1 MPDRP
6 LLTGPAAEWLASRRD
21 DLNRRFAM
29 AHKRFPALDRDTVLL
44 TLAEV
49 LPPLAEPAPGSDAL
63 LSSVYDLV
71 LLHAGRGAF
80 ASRPGLDLLL
90 RLAFPALRPLLLR
103 QPRTLPAAL
112 SNAVENLG
120 ARGEAFARALP
131 AVGVHLCTA
140 DTLLQAGG
148 VLAWRLGE
156 ARLRRQA
163 LELAPTLPPAAV
175 LAALDLDWPPPAAP
189 GALACL
195 RLSAWQHPRELLR
208 PETVVGL
215 AVAPPQEVESLVAR
229 IGALAPPPLARW
241 RPVARVG
248 AFAGFGGEFV
258 SPPEVLPGGDEHRFS
273 VRAGSETFGVDADLF
288 GWVARPAE
296 LPLAEPRRVRPP
308 RLLQAVQA
316 LLGDEPLLAADGSFS
331 RGGEQ
336 ARLAELAGASTYA
349 FHPRALVAAFPDS
362 HRLRVAAPWWGPV

>member
-1 MPDRP
+1 MPDPP

-21 DLNRRFAM
+21 ELNRRFAM
-29 AHKRFPALDRDTVLL
+29 ARKRFPALDRDAVLL
-44 TLAEV
+44 TLGDV
-49 LPPLAEPAPGSDAL
+49 LPPLAEPGPGSDAL

-90 RLAFPALRPLLLR
+90 RLAFPALRPLLLG

-120 ARGEAFARALP
+120 ARGKAFARALP
-131 AVGVHLCTA
+131 LVASHLRTGDA
-140 DTLLQAGG
+140 LLQAGG

-163 LELAPTLPPAAV
+163 LDIAPTLPPTAV
-175 LAALDLDWPPPAAP
+175 LAALDLDWPPLAAP
-189 GALACL
+189 VALACL

-208 PETVVGL
+208 PEAVAGL
-215 AVAPPQEVESLVAR
+215 AAASPLEVESLVAR
-229 IGALAPPPLARW
+229 IGALTPPPLARW

-258 SPPEVLPGGDEHRFS
+258 SPPEVLPGGDEHRIL
-273 VRAGSETFGVDADLF
+273 VRTGAESWAVDADLF
-288 GWVARPAE
+288 GWVARPAD

-308 RLLQAVQA
+308 RLLAAVQA
-316 LLGDEPLLAADGSFS
+316 LLGDEAELRADGSFS
-331 RGGEQ
+331 RGAEQ

-349 FHPRALVAAFPDS
+349 FHPRALVAAFFDS